1 MAIVLDGRQVCPN
14 AGCRM
19 QDVGGGFTDLN
30 VVLIDQVID
39 IGSVAGIEA
48 YKRGGNVPSD
58 FHVDGECGVLA
69 IWTGSRSR

>member
-1 MAIVLDGRQVCPN
+1 
-14 AGCRM
+14 
-19 QDVGGGFTDLN
+19 
-30 VVLIDQVID
+30 VID